1 MPRRYTGG
9 FLSGTE
15 QVTDANKASGI
26 FTVQE
31 AGALTATGDFPS
43 GRWTP
48 QNSLR
53 FRNSGYLTR
62 TLTASGSNTT
72 FTWSGWIKRGQV
84 TTSDRDQWLFH
95 GSNYQITQNELQF
108 EILFRT
114 GADSSS
120 DCFSCNLEWVL
131 SGTNTIMRTTA
142 KYRDPAAWY
151 HLIVAV
157 DTTQA
162 IASNRVRMYV
172 NGVEQTAFTPA
183 VTYPP
188 QNQAIQINQANQTQ
202 TIGAMWLVSAADRKF
217 DGYMAEL
224 NFVDGQQL
232 TPTSFGFTDAVTG
245 TWVPKRYTGTYGT
258 NGFYLPLNNTY
269 NSTFAADFLLVGG
282 GASGAGDAHGGGG
295 AGGFVEGTA
304 QIATATPYKIIIGA
318 GTASGSTNSGNS
330 TFWGS
335 LVALYGGVLTNNG
348 GSGGGG
354 GNTDGTNNAG
364 SSSQPANKY
373 GTGYGYGGGNCTANG
388 GYKGGGGGGA
398 GGTGGNAGSNATGGS
413 GGSGRQSA
421 LLGSGNVMYAGG
433 GGGGGYY
440 GGSSGGS
447 GVGGNGG
454 TNVGTAATNGATNTG
469 SGGGSA
475 GSGRGLGGSGIAVI
489 KIPTPYAATF
499 SAGVTYTTI
508 TSVSGYNIYRI
519 TATSTTSETVTFN

>member
-1 MPRRYTGG
+1 MTRRYTGG

-15 QVTDANKASGI
+15 QVTDANSANGLFS
-26 FTVQE
+26 VQE
-31 AGALTATGDFPS
+31 AGALTAAGNFPG

-53 FRNSGYLTR
+53 FRNNGYLTR

-72 FTWSGWIKRGQV
+72 FTWSGWIKRGQI
-84 TTSDRDQWLFH
+84 TTTDRDQWLFH
-95 GSNYQITQNELQF
+95 GSNYATQQNDLQF

-114 GADSSS
+114 GADSSA
-120 DCFSCNLEWVL
+120 DCFSCNLEWPV

-142 KYRDPAAWY
+142 KYRDPSAWY

-162 IASNRVRMYV
+162 ISSNRVRMYV
-172 NGVEQTAFTPA
+172 NGVEQTSFTPS
-183 VTYPP
+183 VTYPT
-188 QNQAIQINQANQTQ
+188 QNQAIAINQANQTQ
-202 TIGAMWLVSAADRKF
+202 TIGAMFLVGAADRKF

-232 TPTSFGFTDAVTG
+232 TPSSFGFTDAMTG
-245 TWVPKRYTGTYGT
+245 AWVPKRYTGTYGT
-258 NGFYLPLNNTY
+258 NGFYLPLNSTF

-282 GASGAGDAHGGGG
+282 GGSGHADAHGGGG
-295 AGGFVEGTA
+295 AGGYVEGTA
-304 QIATATPYKIIIGA
+304 QVAVATPYKITVGA
-318 GTASGSTNSGNS
+318 GTASGSTTNGNP
-330 TFWGS
+330 TFWGT
-335 LVALYGGVLTNNG
+335 LVGLYGGCVTNNG

-354 GNTDGTNNAG
+354 GNTDGTGNAG
-364 SSSQPANKY
+364 SSSQPANKF
-373 GTGYGYGGGNCTANG
+373 GTGYGYGGGNATSGG
-388 GYKGGGGGGA
+388 GYHGGGGGGA
-398 GGTGGNAGSNATGGS
+398 GSAGSNATGNSTGGN
-413 GGSGRQSA
+413 GGSGRASS
-421 LLGSGNVMYAGG
+421 LTGSSVTYAGG

-447 GVGGNGG
+447 SIGGNGG
-454 TNVGTAATNGATNTG
+454 NNVGTAATNGATNTG

-489 KIPTPYAATF
+489 KIPNTYTGTF

-508 TSVSGYNIYRI
+508 NSVSGYNIYRI